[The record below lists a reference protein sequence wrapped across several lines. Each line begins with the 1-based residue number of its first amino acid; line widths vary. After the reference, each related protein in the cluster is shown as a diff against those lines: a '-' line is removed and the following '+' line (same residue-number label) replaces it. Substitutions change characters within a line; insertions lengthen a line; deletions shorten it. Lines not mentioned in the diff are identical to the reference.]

1 MKKNIFVLF
10 AILAIAVSCKEEAKT
25 TSTSEEKTTEVNK
38 VEGSTKN
45 GEVLLRGEFIYTAD
59 AAVLKGNNFIY
70 GVELNDM
77 TTELA
82 KKVKPYQREDFDMVP
97 VAVKAVVKKNPNEEG
112 WDEVIEIKEII
123 KVSKP
128 TDEPAIKVKGEQ
140 K

>member
-1 MKKNIFVLF
+1 MKKKMFTLF
-10 AILAIAVSCKEEAKT
+10 AILTIAVSCKEEAKT
-25 TSTSEEKTTEVNK
+25 TSASEEKTTEVNK
-38 VEGSTKN
+38 VEATTKH

-82 KKVKPYQREDFDMVP
+82 RKVEPYKREDFDMVP

-128 TDEPAIKVKGEQ
+128 TEEPAVKVKGEQ